1 MWEPDTL
8 NPRSNSDNV
17 PVSLQVSE
25 LSETVARLHE
35 SISAGQ
41 GALAPAVDRVSALRT
56 RLELE
61 LQQIHLHSQS
71 PDSLAQCLGRLVS
84 AHSVFV
90 SNVEAPYLPLP
101 PPMMPRVSAVTASR
115 PEPKEW
121 REASGITRS
130 APTGAAWSG
139 LTEAAKSVV
148 QAADCLDAAEGNT
161 GGGKQ
166 LITAPAPVV
175 YVDRPPESNRT
186 QVNARLETNAT
197 QTGQEQG
204 EGGESEVI
212 ARAVKT
218 VEAAAAAKETYVD
231 WEEKLQHLL
240 DATAPRFRCLA
251 HAAADS
257 QTGLRVQV
265 GTLTHAHALQNT
277 QGARGTDGGR
287 GESECVRPH
296 LLGQLHRCQATSAI
310 RHCLCA
316 AFCLACRAAVVG
328 AR

>member
-139 LTEAAKSVV
+139 LTEAAKSLV
-148 QAADCLDAAEGNT
+148 QAADGLQGGHQGGAAGGNGKDEAEGDL

-166 LITAPAPVV
+166 LIIAPAPVV
-175 YVDRPPESNRT
+175 YVDRCPESNRT
-186 QVNARLETNAT
+186 QVNARLETNVT

-204 EGGESEVI
+204 DGGESEVI

-240 DATAPRFRCLA
+240 DATAPRFSCLA

-257 QTGLRVQV
+257 
-265 GTLTHAHALQNT
+265 
-277 QGARGTDGGR
+277 
-287 GESECVRPH
+287 
-296 LLGQLHRCQATSAI
+296 
-310 RHCLCA
+310 
-316 AFCLACRAAVVG
+316 
-328 AR
+328 

>member
-1 MWEPDTL
+1 MESKSSEARSLERQVGCLSARHIDTNSLKEWPPGGHSFRSPGLGAEAWDSRKHAWNMWEPDTL
-8 NPRSNSDNV
+8 NPCSDSDNV

-61 LQQIHLHSQS
+61 LQQTQLHSQS

-139 LTEAAKSVV
+139 LTEAAKSLV
-148 QAADCLDAAEGNT
+148 QAADGLQGGHQGGAAGGDGKDEAEGDL

-175 YVDRPPESNRT
+175 YVARCPESNRT
-186 QVNARLETNAT
+186 QVNARMETNVT

-204 EGGESEVI
+204 DGGESEVI

-240 DATAPRFRCLA
+240 DATAPRFSCLA

-257 QTGLRVQV
+257 
-265 GTLTHAHALQNT
+265 
-277 QGARGTDGGR
+277 
-287 GESECVRPH
+287 
-296 LLGQLHRCQATSAI
+296 
-310 RHCLCA
+310 
-316 AFCLACRAAVVG
+316 
-328 AR
+328 